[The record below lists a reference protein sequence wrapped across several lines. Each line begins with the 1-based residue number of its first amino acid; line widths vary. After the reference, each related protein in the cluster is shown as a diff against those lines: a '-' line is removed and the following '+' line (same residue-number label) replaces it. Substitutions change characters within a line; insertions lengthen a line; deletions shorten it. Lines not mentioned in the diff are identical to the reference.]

1 MRAKIEIIKYS
12 KLYLPFVEDRRS
24 AIVKQVFDLLTRE
37 GFRVS
42 DPLPGGT
49 TGFDIIAKR
58 ESLRLIIKVLQNID
72 TLRNSSALEL
82 IRISKLTYAA
92 PLVVGRKAGGGP
104 LEHGVIYFR
113 HRVPILSPET
123 FQDYLEGEMPFISSG
138 PGGFYASIDGKRL
151 HQRREELGY
160 SIGYL
165 SNKIGTSR
173 RSISLYESGS
183 AVTIDVYLKLEEV
196 LGEDLGKSIDLLDV
210 SRNLEMPPDDSPMD
224 NDFLSEVLNLMMIHG
239 MDFHPVRKFPFDAVM
254 KETLEEIFLIG
265 LMESLDRNMVRITS
279 MRNISQIFEN
289 DSFVISRLHTTR
301 EHLGGCPVI
310 NLAELRDI
318 REKEKL
324 QILIEK
330 RKLA

>member
-1 MRAKIEIIKYS
+1 M
-12 KLYLPFVEDRRS
+12 EDRRS
-24 AIVKQVFDLLTRE
+24 ALIRLVFDLLKRE

-49 TGFDIIAKR
+49 TGFDVIAKR
-58 ESLRLIIKVLQNID
+58 ERLGLIIKVLQNID
-72 TLRNSSALEL
+72 TLRGSSAMEL

-92 PLVVGRKAGGGP
+92 PLVVGEKAGGGP
-104 LEHGVIYFR
+104 LEHGVVYFR
-113 HRVPILSPET
+113 HRVPILSPDT
-123 FQDYLEGEMPFISSG
+123 FQDYIEGELPFISSG
-138 PGGFYASIDGKRL
+138 PGGFYASINGKRL
-151 HQRREELGY
+151 HQKREELGY

-196 LGEDLGKSIDLLDV
+196 LSEDLGKPIDLTNI
-210 SRNLEMPPDDSPMD
+210 SRDLEMPPEESLMD
-224 NDFLSEVLNLMMIHG
+224 NEFLLEVLNLMMRHG

-254 KETLEEIFLIG
+254 KETLEEFFLIG
-265 LMESLDRNMVRITS
+265 LMESLEQNLGKINA
-279 MRNISQIFEN
+279 MRNISRIFEN
-289 DSFVISRLHTTR
+289 DSFVISKLRTSR

-310 NLAELRDI
+310 SFSELREI
-318 REKEKL
+318 QEKEKL
-324 QILIEK
+324 QTLIEK

>member
-1 MRAKIEIIKYS
+1 M
-12 KLYLPFVEDRRS
+12 EDRRN
-24 AIVKQVFDLLTRE
+24 AIVRHIFDLLTRE

-42 DPLPGGT
+42 DPLLGGM
-49 TGFDIIAKR
+49 TGFDLTAKR
-58 ESLRLIIKVLQNID
+58 ERLRLIIKVLQNID
-72 TLRNSSALEL
+72 TLRGSSAMEL

-92 PLVVGRKAGGGP
+92 PLVVGEKAGGGP
-104 LEHGVIYFR
+104 LEHGVVYFR
-113 HRVPILSPET
+113 HRVPILSPDT
-123 FQDYLEGEMPFISSG
+123 FQDYVEGEMPFISSG
-138 PGGFYASIDGKRL
+138 PGGYYASIDGRRL

-196 LGEDLGKSIDLLDV
+196 LGEDLGKSIDLADL
-210 SRNLEMPPDDSPMD
+210 SRNLEMPPEESPMD
-224 NDFLSEVLNLMMIHG
+224 NEFLVEVLNLMMMHG
-239 MDFHPVRKFPFDAVM
+239 LDFHPVRKFPFDAIM
-254 KETLEEIFLIG
+254 KETIEEFFLIG
-265 LMESLDRNMVRITS
+265 LMESLDQNMVRINA

-289 DSFVISRLHTTR
+289 DSFVISKLRTTR

-310 NLAELRDI
+310 TLSELKEI
-318 REKEKL
+318 REKDKL
-324 QILIEK
+324 QTLLEK